1 MVEQTL
7 LRHGLLSEAGRSVPP
22 PESIDLER
30 LVPPSPR
37 GVVIGGRLLRVD
49 DGTTSPLRRS
59 RRAVEKQL
67 ALGFSFKAK
76 AQSFMDLGGE
86 S

>member
-37 GVVIGGRLLRVD
+37 GVVMGGQRSHHPSETNRRV
-49 DGTTSPLRRS
+49 LK
-59 RRAVEKQL
+59 KQL
-67 ALGFSFKAK
+67 ALSFSFKAK
-76 AQSFMDLGGE
+76 AQSFWAQVVRAE
-86 S
+86 A